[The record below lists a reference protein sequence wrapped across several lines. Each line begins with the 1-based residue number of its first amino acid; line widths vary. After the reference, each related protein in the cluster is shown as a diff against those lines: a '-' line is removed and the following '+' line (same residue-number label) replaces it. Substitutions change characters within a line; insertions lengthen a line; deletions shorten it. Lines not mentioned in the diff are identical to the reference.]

1 MSTIVDAM
9 TAWSPGGSGSPQ
21 RDFARST
28 SVPRSPSG
36 PGMAMSAAQS
46 SMFEMWAVE
55 QWRAAEAKL
64 YPLIMVDPDLF
75 ETAVT
80 MVAEASQL
88 LRTQCDTVED
98 LLEIDTKSLASRC
111 PSVRRVMASGLS
123 PMLAVDAARARRWLE
138 INGMPQLASG
148 GALLDGGR

>member
-1 MSTIVDAM
+1 M
-9 TAWSPGGSGSPQ
+9 TAWSLGGGDSPQ
-21 RDFARST
+21 RDFARNT
-28 SVPRSPSG
+28 SMSRSPSG
-36 PGMAMSAAQS
+36 PGLPMSAAQS

-55 QWRAAEAKL
+55 QWRTAEAKL

-80 MVAEASQL
+80 MVVEASRL
-88 LRTQCDTVED
+88 LRTQCDTVQD
-98 LLEIDTKSLASRC
+98 LLEIDAKSVASRC